1 MELFFTSNDFKY
13 IFVILV
19 CIINFVC
26 LPWRIKDFYKA
37 TKYEE
42 FAEVKES
49 LSSMIWAAI
58 AIILT
63 MFAMYLTNAT

>member
-42 FAEVKES
+42 FAEGNRKYTQVLIRAKQS
-49 LSSMIWAAI
+49 RGR
-58 AIILT
+58 IL
-63 MFAMYLTNAT
+63 